1 MRYVDYVNV
10 KQGTASERRFSCG
23 NTLPLTTLPHA
34 LAMFAPQTSSERGS
48 WFYHPNDKGMEG
60 IRLTHQASPW
70 VRDWSYF
77 SFMPQSDTLV
87 ANPFLR
93 WSSFNTK
100 NEIIKPHYMQ
110 FELLRYRTKIA
121 LTPTN
126 SGAIVSVDVDESVK
140 TPIFSVFPSDFE
152 TKIVVNEKERIV
164 EGYTCSYS
172 FAPYR
177 DDFKIYFV
185 FAFDC
190 DIGGEMREKLGEKA
204 EAVGVQV
211 TKKQYTVRL
220 ATSFISLEQA
230 KLNLKRELLGKSFD
244 EIKTTAEKAWEDLLS
259 RVQIEADEKIMKT
272 FYSCMYRAFV
282 YPNKF
287 YEIDEKGQTVHIEPE
302 TGEIKQGVSYT
313 NNGFWDTYRTVYPF
327 YSLVIPEKVNE
338 ILEGFLNIYDD
349 VGTLPRWLTPS
360 EFNCMPG
367 TLIEAVF
374 ADAIVKNLLT
384 PKNARRALK
393 AMVDNSK
400 LKSEGRRITR
410 KCVEEYNRLGYVP
423 YDMCEESVNETL
435 DSAYGDWCISV
446 VAEKLGEKEISE
458 SYRKSSLNYK
468 NLFDVQ
474 YGCMRG
480 KDSNGN
486 FREEEFD
493 SFAWGRDYT
502 EGSSWQA
509 SFAVP
514 HDYIGLSNLYGGKE
528 NFLKKI
534 DELFAAEPKYSL
546 GGYPLEIHEMTEM
559 AASHFGQCAISN
571 QPSFHIPFLYAEFG
585 QKEKSYEIVK
595 EITQEVFSYEE
606 NGFPGDEDNGTTAC
620 WYLFATL
627 GFYPMCPG
635 KTEFTISGMLA
646 NKATLCLNYK
656 RIELKDKLIEK
667 EKISYFELIELE

>member
-1 MRYVDYVNV
+1 MGFLDYVNV
-10 KQGTASERRFSCG
+10 KQGTASERRFSYG

-48 WFYHPNDKGMEG
+48 WFYHPNDRGMEG

-70 VRDWSYF
+70 VKDWSYF
-77 SFMPQSDTLV
+77 CFMPQSDKLV

-93 WSSFNTK
+93 WSGINTQE
-100 NEIIKPHYMQ
+100 EIIKPHYMQ

-121 LTPTN
+121 LVPTD
-126 SGAIVSVDVDESVK
+126 SGAIISIEADKSIKIPV
-140 TPIFSVFPSDFE
+140 FSVLPSDFITE
-152 TKIVVNEKERIV
+152 INVNEKERIV

-190 DIGGEMREKLGEKA
+190 DISGEMREKVGEKA
-204 EAVGVQV
+204 EAVGVKVAQ
-211 TKKQYTVRL
+211 KCYTVRL

-230 KLNLKRELLGKSFD
+230 KLNLKRELLRRSFD
-244 EIKTTAEKAWEDLLS
+244 EIKTAAENAWENLLS
-259 RVQIEADEKIMKT
+259 RVQIQADEKTMKT
-272 FYSCMYRAFV
+272 FYSCMYRAFI

-287 YEIDEKGQTVHIEPE
+287 YERDENGKAVHIEPE
-302 TGEIKQGVSYT
+302 TGEIKSGVSYT

-349 VGTLPRWLTPS
+349 VGALPRWLTPS

-374 ADAIVKNLLT
+374 ADAIVKDLIT
-384 PKNARRALK
+384 EKNARRALR

-400 LKSEGRRITR
+400 RKSEGRRIAR
-410 KCVEEYNRLGYVP
+410 KCVEEYSRLGYVP
-423 YDMCEESVNETL
+423 YDKCDESVNETL
-435 DSAYGDWCISV
+435 DSAYGDYCISV
-446 VAEKLGEKEISE
+446 VAEKLGEKEIAE

-468 NLFDVQ
+468 NLFDPQ

-480 KDSNGN
+480 KDSDGN

-514 HDYIGLSNLYGGKE
+514 HDYVGLANLYGGKE

-571 QPSFHIPFLYAEFG
+571 QPSFHIPFLYAEFR
-585 QKEKSYEIVK
+585 QKEKSREIVK
-595 EITQEVFSYEE
+595 KITEDVFSYKG
-606 NGFPGDEDNGTTAC
+606 NGFPGDEDNGSTAC

-635 KTEFTISGMLA
+635 KTEFTVSGALLKKAMLCV
-646 NKATLCLNYK
+646 NGK
-656 RIELKDKLIEK
+656 RIDLLDKIENK
-667 EKISYFELIELE
+667 NKINYFELMQ